1 MMTPKQKVFVDEY
14 LIALNASE
22 AARRAGYSSKSAHV
36 TGCQL
41 MKEPEIARA
50 IREGMEARALR
61 TRIDADRIVLEL
73 ARVAFSDLGRIADW
87 GPEGVW
93 LKPNNALAEADRAAI
108 AELRPLDG
116 LAEAAE
122 AGASRIH
129 IRLQNKQR
137 ALDSLA
143 RHFAL
148 YGRNAKLVAGRENQ
162 EALAQS
168 ARAKLRAH
176 LDAYAR
182 EMEREKEREKEEFT
196 NGPKKTI

>member
-14 LIALNASE
+14 LVALNASE

-36 TGCQL
+36 MGCQL

-50 IREGMEARALR
+50 IREAMEARSLR
-61 TRIDADRIVLEL
+61 TRVDADRIVLEL

-93 LKPNNALAEADRAAI
+93 LKPNNAMAESDRAAI
-108 AELRPLDG
+108 AELRPLG
-116 LAEAAE
+116 GEADQ
-122 AGASRIH
+122 AGAVRIH

-148 YGRNAKLVAGRENQ
+148 YGRNAKLIAGRPEDRMDQ

-176 LDAYAR
+176 IDAYAR
-182 EMEREKEREKEEFT
+182 EMEEAA
-196 NGPKKTI
+196 GKKPSD

>member
-1 MMTPKQKVFVDEY
+1 M
-14 LIALNASE
+14 
-22 AARRAGYSSKSAHV
+22 
-36 TGCQL
+36 
-41 MKEPEIARA
+41 
-50 IREGMEARALR
+50 
-61 TRIDADRIVLEL
+61 EL